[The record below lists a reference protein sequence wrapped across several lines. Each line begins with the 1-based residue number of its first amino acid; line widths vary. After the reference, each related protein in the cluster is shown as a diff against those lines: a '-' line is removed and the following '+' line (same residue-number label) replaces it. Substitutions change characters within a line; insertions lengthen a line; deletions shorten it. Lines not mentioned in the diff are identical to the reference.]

1 MENGKEAQ
9 REIQERRYG
18 REGRNKAGKRNTER
32 RRKRGWMKEIC
43 KRRERTEDERSGE

>member
-18 REGRNKAGKRNTER
+18 REGRNKAGKRVA
-32 RRKRGWMKEIC
+32 
-43 KRRERTEDERSGE
+43 RREGVGI